1 MITKKDM
8 KQFLELY
15 LTINN
20 VQDRAELLSNIVD
33 TALDI
38 VHCDAGTLYLLENN
52 SLQFCQMHTR
62 SLNIRQSGFDSPI
75 DLPPVPM
82 EENYVC
88 AWAALHNQII
98 NVADVNTDK
107 RFDFSGA
114 ARYDKLT
121 GYHTVSMLVV
131 PMADEKGRLIGVMQ
145 LINALSD
152 KGEIVPF
159 DKEDELIISA
169 VALQAA
175 TSLTN
180 IHYAVQISQLL
191 DSLVKS
197 LSTAVDERSAY
208 TGSHTRHMVQIAE
221 HFLDW
226 LEKTNNDWNF
236 DNDKRNAFLM
246 SVWLHDIGKLAIPL
260 EVMDK
265 ATRLGSL
272 LPELEERLRVIGL
285 LDRIAMLEGKITED
299 ELSIRNRHRE
309 EVLGFILQI
318 NGGKPLSDESIAR
331 IEDIS
336 RLTYRDEKKKKHP
349 WITKEEK
356 TCLLISR
363 GTLTAEERN
372 IMESHAVK
380 TKRILQDVKFP
391 KIYEEVPVWAAD
403 HHEFLN
409 GKGYPGHIAA
419 EDIPPEARLL
429 TILDVFEALTAKDRP
444 YKKPMPL
451 RKALFVLDN
460 MASCGQIDPDI
471 LALFQKSRA
480 WRGVL

>member
-1 MITKKDM
+1 MIKKKDM

-98 NVADVNTDK
+98 NVADVNIDK

-121 GYHTVSMLVV
+121 GYNTVSMLVV

-180 IHYAVQISQLL
+180 IHYAVQISLLL

-197 LSTAVDERSAY
+197 LSTAVDERSSY
-208 TGSHTRHMVQIAE
+208 TGNHTRHMVQIAE

-226 LEKTNNDWNF
+226 LEKTKNGWIF
-236 DNDKRNAFLM
+236 DSDRRKAFLM
-246 SVWLHDIGKLAIPL
+246 SVWLHDIGKLTIPL

-272 LPELEERLRVIGL
+272 FPDAGCFRYGCCVI
-285 LDRIAMLEGKITED
+285 
-299 ELSIRNRHRE
+299 RE
-309 EVLGFILQI
+309 YCKSQI
-318 NGGKPLSDESIAR
+318 V
-331 IEDIS
+331 
-336 RLTYRDEKKKKHP
+336 
-349 WITKEEK
+349 
-356 TCLLISR
+356 R
-363 GTLTAEERN
+363 GQA
-372 IMESHAVK
+372 
-380 TKRILQDVKFP
+380 
-391 KIYEEVPVWAAD
+391 
-403 HHEFLN
+403 
-409 GKGYPGHIAA
+409 
-419 EDIPPEARLL
+419 
-429 TILDVFEALTAKDRP
+429 
-444 YKKPMPL
+444 
-451 RKALFVLDN
+451 
-460 MASCGQIDPDI
+460 
-471 LALFQKSRA
+471 
-480 WRGVL
+480 

>member
-20 VQDRAELLSNIVD
+20 VQDRTELLSNIID
-33 TALDI
+33 SALDI

-52 SLQFCQMHTR
+52 SLKFCQMHTR

-75 DLPPVPM
+75 DLPPVPL

-98 NVADVNTDK
+98 NVKNVNTDK

-114 ARYDKLT
+114 ARYDKMT

-131 PMADEKGRLIGVMQ
+131 PMTDEKGRLIGVMQ

-152 KGEIVPF
+152 EGKIVSF
-159 DKEDELIISA
+159 DKEDELLISA

-180 IHYAVQISQLL
+180 IHYAVQISLLL

-197 LSTAVDERSAY
+197 LSTAVDERSSY

-226 LEKTNNDWNF
+226 LEKTKNGWIF
-236 DNDKRNAFLM
+236 DSDRRKAFLM
-246 SVWLHDIGKLAIPL
+246 SVWLHDIGKLTIPL

-285 LDRIAMLEGKITED
+285 LDRISMLEGKITKD
-299 ELSIRNRHRE
+299 EFSSRNQHRE
-309 EVLGFILQI
+309 EVLDFILQI
-318 NGGKPLSDESIAR
+318 NEGKPLSDESAAR

-336 RLTYRDEKKKKHP
+336 RLTYRDEKKKTHS
-349 WITKEEK
+349 WITEEEK

-363 GTLTAEERN
+363 GTLTAEERKT
-372 IMESHAVK
+372 MESHVVM
-380 TKRILQDVKFP
+380 TKRILENVKFP
-391 KIYEEVPVWAAD
+391 KIYEQVFMYDVSLTFSDASLASAYEIPSALITI
-403 HHEFLN
+403 FL
-409 GKGYPGHIAA
+409 Y
-419 EDIPPEARLL
+419 
-429 TILDVFEALTAKDRP
+429 LDKNFAICLIFAL
-444 YKKPMPL
+444 
-451 RKALFVLDN
+451 
-460 MASCGQIDPDI
+460 
-471 LALFQKSRA
+471 
-480 WRGVL
+480 

>member
-15 LTINN
+15 LTIHD
-20 VQDRAELLSNIVD
+20 VQDRTELLSNIVD
-33 TALDI
+33 SALDI

-62 SLNIRQSGFDSPI
+62 SLNIRQSGFDSLI

-82 EENYVC
+82 EESYVC

-98 NVADVNTDK
+98 NVENVNTDK

-152 KGEIVPF
+152 EGEIVPF

-180 IHYAVQISQLL
+180 IHYAVQISLLL

-197 LSTAVDERSAY
+197 LSTAVDERSSY
-208 TGSHTRHMVQIAE
+208 TGNHTRHMVQIAE

-226 LEKTNNDWNF
+226 LEKKNNDWHF
-236 DNDKRNAFLM
+236 DSDRRKAFLM
-246 SVWLHDIGKLAIPL
+246 SVWLHDIGKLTIPL
-260 EVMDK
+260 EIMDK

-299 ELSIRNRHRE
+299 ELSARNRHRE

-318 NGGKPLSDESIAR
+318 NGGKPLSDEDAER

-336 RLTYRDEKKKKHP
+336 RLTYRDEKMKKHP

-363 GTLTAEERN
+363 GTLTAEERS

-380 TKRILQDVKFP
+380 TKRILENVKFP
-391 KIYEEVPVWAAD
+391 KIYEQVPVWASD

-409 GKGYPGHIAA
+409 GKGYPEHIAG
-419 EDIPPEARLL
+419 ENIPPEARLL

-451 RKALFVLDN
+451 RKALLVLDN

-471 LALFQKSRA
+471 LALFKKSRA

>member
-20 VQDRAELLSNIVD
+20 VQDRTELLSNIID
-33 TALDI
+33 SALDI

-52 SLQFCQMHTR
+52 SLKFCQMHTR

-75 DLPPVPM
+75 DLPPVPL

-98 NVADVNTDK
+98 NVKNVNTDK

-114 ARYDKLT
+114 ARYDKMT

-131 PMADEKGRLIGVMQ
+131 PMTDEKGRLIGVMQ

-152 KGEIVPF
+152 EGKIVSF
-159 DKEDELIISA
+159 DKEDELLISA

-180 IHYAVQISQLL
+180 IHYAVQISLLL

-197 LSTAVDERSAY
+197 LSTAVDERSSY

-226 LEKTNNDWNF
+226 LEKTKNGWIF
-236 DNDKRNAFLM
+236 DSDRRKAFLM
-246 SVWLHDIGKLAIPL
+246 SVWLHDIGKLTIPL

-285 LDRIAMLEGKITED
+285 L
-299 ELSIRNRHRE
+299 
-309 EVLGFILQI
+309 
-318 NGGKPLSDESIAR
+318 
-331 IEDIS
+331 
-336 RLTYRDEKKKKHP
+336 
-349 WITKEEK
+349 
-356 TCLLISR
+356 
-363 GTLTAEERN
+363 ERN

-391 KIYEEVPVWAAD
+391 KIYEQVPVWASD

-409 GKGYPGHIAA
+409 GKGYPEHIAA
-419 EDIPPEARLL
+419 ENIPPEARLL

-451 RKALFVLDN
+451 RKALLVLDN

-471 LALFQKSRA
+471 LSLFKKSRA

>member
-1 MITKKDM
+1 MGE
-8 KQFLELY
+8 FLLLY
-15 LTINN
+15 VKN
-20 VQDRAELLSNIVD
+20 
-33 TALDI
+33 
-38 VHCDAGTLYLLENN
+38 
-52 SLQFCQMHTR
+52 
-62 SLNIRQSGFDSPI
+62 
-75 DLPPVPM
+75 
-82 EENYVC
+82 
-88 AWAALHNQII
+88 
-98 NVADVNTDK
+98 VNTDK

-152 KGEIVPF
+152 KGEIVSF
-159 DKEDELIISA
+159 DKEDELVISA

-180 IHYAVQISQLL
+180 IYYAVQISLLL

-221 HFLDW
+221 HFLGW
-226 LEKTNNDWNF
+226 LEKTKNDWNF
-236 DNDKRNAFLM
+236 DSDKRNAFLM

-285 LDRIAMLEGKITED
+285 L
-299 ELSIRNRHRE
+299 
-309 EVLGFILQI
+309 
-318 NGGKPLSDESIAR
+318 
-331 IEDIS
+331 
-336 RLTYRDEKKKKHP
+336 
-349 WITKEEK
+349 
-356 TCLLISR
+356 
-363 GTLTAEERN
+363 ERN

-391 KIYEEVPVWAAD
+391 KIYAQVPVWAAD

-451 RKALFVLDN
+451 RKALLVLDN

-471 LALFQKSRA
+471 LALFKKSRA

>member
-1 MITKKDM
+1 MITKKEM

-20 VQDRAELLSNIVD
+20 VQDRAELLANIVD
-33 TALDI
+33 SALDI

-52 SLQFCQMHTR
+52 ELQFCQMHTR

-82 EENYVC
+82 EESYVC

-98 NVADVNTDK
+98 NVKNVNTDK

-152 KGEIVPF
+152 KGEIVSF

-285 LDRIAMLEGKITED
+285 LDRIAG
-299 ELSIRNRHRE
+299 
-309 EVLGFILQI
+309 
-318 NGGKPLSDESIAR
+318 
-331 IEDIS
+331 
-336 RLTYRDEKKKKHP
+336 
-349 WITKEEK
+349 
-356 TCLLISR
+356 
-363 GTLTAEERN
+363 
-372 IMESHAVK
+372 
-380 TKRILQDVKFP
+380 
-391 KIYEEVPVWAAD
+391 
-403 HHEFLN
+403 
-409 GKGYPGHIAA
+409 
-419 EDIPPEARLL
+419 
-429 TILDVFEALTAKDRP
+429 
-444 YKKPMPL
+444 
-451 RKALFVLDN
+451 RKSLVS
-460 MASCGQIDPDI
+460 SC
-471 LALFQKSRA
+471 R
-480 WRGVL
+480 

>member
-1 MITKKDM
+1 MGAALRLSHDEIVNNVIMYAPVQDPAKTKEENKAAATEFYRIRDA
-8 KQFLELY
+8 
-15 LTINN
+15 INN
-20 VQDRAELLSNIVD
+20 V
-33 TALDI
+33 
-38 VHCDAGTLYLLENN
+38 
-52 SLQFCQMHTR
+52 
-62 SLNIRQSGFDSPI
+62 
-75 DLPPVPM
+75 
-82 EENYVC
+82 
-88 AWAALHNQII
+88 
-98 NVADVNTDK
+98 
-107 RFDFSGA
+107 
-114 ARYDKLT
+114 
-121 GYHTVSMLVV
+121 YH
-131 PMADEKGRLIGVMQ
+131 
-145 LINALSD
+145 
-152 KGEIVPF
+152 
-159 DKEDELIISA
+159 
-169 VALQAA
+169 
-175 TSLTN
+175 
-180 IHYAVQISQLL
+180 
-191 DSLVKS
+191 
-197 LSTAVDERSAY
+197 
-208 TGSHTRHMVQIAE
+208 
-221 HFLDW
+221 LDW

-451 RKALFVLDN
+451 RKALLVLDN

-471 LALFQKSRA
+471 LALFKKSRA

>member
-145 LINALSD
+145 LINALSG

-336 RLTYRDEKKKKHP
+336 RLTYRDEKKKKHSLELRLIVMILVP
-349 WITKEEK
+349 VAGPLFFIFSYLVYKLFFSEPVDLEDVVFSKDKVKFNVRAEEEK
-356 TCLLISR
+356 ERNLISLEEAVEITDKKELR
-363 GTLTAEERN
+363 TLMMSVVSGDTQKFLSSINFALTSNDSETAHYAA
-372 IMESHAVK
+372 SV
-380 TKRILQDVKFP
+380 LQD
-391 KIYEEVPVWAAD
+391 A
-403 HHEFLN
+403 LN
-409 GKGYPGHIAA
+409 DFRINVEK
-419 EDIPPEARLL
+419 
-429 TILDVFEALTAKDRP
+429 
-444 YKKPMPL
+444 
-451 RKALFVLDN
+451 
-460 MASCGQIDPDI
+460 Q
-471 LALFQKSRA
+471 
-480 WRGVL
+480 